1 MKNISIKICF
11 VSAVSIA
18 VFIPILFLQA
28 QESTDILESLPNDVS
43 KIPESEP
50 SSEEVFI
57 LPDFVVTTDKDTGYY
72 SANTTGVTRTNT
84 LVKNAPLTLSIV
96 NEQLLDDLQI
106 FNDQGLN
113 QVVAS
118 IDAEAA
124 ATTYSLNTFSM
135 RGFNASYSRYDYFT
149 RALPRDNYNNKRVEV
164 IRGANSLIYGQ
175 ADPGG
180 AVNYVPKQAQFNEDF
195 GSAVLSYGSYATK
208 RRRFDINRIL
218 NDKLAFRL
226 MGTKVDQGYEQTYK
240 KREFEGVTLEATY
253 RPTYKSSIR
262 AHYEYVNQI
271 LNFPSA
277 SMNDGTFLD
286 HSGISRGLPYAN
298 GVHDLMSE
306 GVIDLINGYNT
317 NASRALPNM
326 TFTETMA
333 SLYSQVSE
341 QDYGAYAGKDNER
354 EIGGLYAILE
364 WNQEINDDLQFK
376 IALNHENRDN
386 EHIGRATGPVRI
398 VDYNFLRLNNQGIE
412 VYAPEL
418 DITNETYLLMRAYQ
432 SESNRANTGIRS
444 TLSWDFETKQ
454 SNHSWLFGFDFDHL
468 KIHKKNY
475 ALLRNGSAPNNVPFV
490 NNDGTI
496 NNFDWNETNQYG
508 TSPFVLDVLR
518 LSNGTSYPDIDLFG
532 NNPFGTLG
540 HRHRRGIFDNANE
553 NWMISEAQGSWTLY
567 KDEEDELTTLG
578 FWTAVQSEFLNGRL
592 RTLVGSRFDTYD
604 ILVKETDYTASTES
618 GGGKPFELKADGAQ
632 LSSTLGA
639 LYWLTSD
646 LGIFGN
652 FSQSIRVPQAA
663 QKTVFGE
670 IPEPELGQGIEGGIR
685 FSFMNDALNG
695 QIVAFHIQKENDIG
709 ETFEDYQIDN
719 IFPQEIYPNLYGPDD
734 NILSTVG
741 NRINGI
747 TNISKGIE
755 LDFNYNPTSR
765 FTLAL
770 SYAYTDFKRG
780 DVPENIEMELAT
792 RSLLGKPT
800 HRASLTSKYSFN
812 DGTLKGFTVGINQTW
827 RSDTV
832 AKDLEMWVDDS
843 LQGRSGEEV
852 NVGKIVTPDE
862 FNTRLFCTY
871 QKKLGKGRK
880 ATQMTLN
887 LTINNIFNEDGLT
900 SRRDTIFYR
909 SPRSYNLSANFA
921 F

>member
-1 MKNISIKICF
+1 MKNISIKIRF

-28 QESTDILESLPNDVS
+28 QESTDILESSPNDDS
-43 KIPESEP
+43 KISESEP
-50 SSEEVFI
+50 SREEVFI
-57 LPDFVVTTDKDTGYY
+57 LPPFIVTTDKDTGYY

-106 FNDQGLN
+106 FNDQDLD

-118 IDAEAA
+118 IDTEAA

-195 GSAVLSYGSYATK
+195 GSAGLSYGSYATK
-208 RRRFDINRIL
+208 RQRFDINRIL

-286 HSGISRGLPYAN
+286 YSGISRGLPYAN

-306 GVIDLINGYNT
+306 GVIDLINNYNT

-326 TFTETMA
+326 TLTETMA

-341 QDYGAYAGKDNER
+341 QDYGAYAG
-354 EIGGLYAILE
+354 
-364 WNQEINDDLQFK
+364 
-376 IALNHENRDN
+376 
-386 EHIGRATGPVRI
+386 PVRI
-398 VDYNFLRLNNQGIE
+398 VDYNFLRFNNQGLE

-418 DITNETYLLMRAYQ
+418 DITNEAYLLMRAYQ

-444 TLSWDFETKQ
+444 TLSWDFEARQ

-532 NNPFGTLG
+532 NNAFGTLG

-567 KDEEDELTTLG
+567 KDEEDELITLG
-578 FWTAVQSEFLNGRL
+578 FWTAMQSEFLNGRL

-646 LGIFGN
+646 LGIFAN

-685 FSFMNDALNG
+685 FSFMDNALNG

-755 LDFNYNPTSR
+755 LDFNYNPNSR

-812 DGTLKGFTVGINQTW
+812 DGALKGFTVGVNQTW

-852 NVGKIVTPDE
+852 NVGKLVTPDE

-887 LTINNIFNEDGLT
+887 FQINNIFNEDGLT